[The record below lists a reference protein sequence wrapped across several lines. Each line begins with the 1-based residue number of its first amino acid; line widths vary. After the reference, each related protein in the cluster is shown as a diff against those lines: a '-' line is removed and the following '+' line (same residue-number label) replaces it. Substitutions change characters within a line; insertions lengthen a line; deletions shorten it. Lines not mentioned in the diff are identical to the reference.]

1 MAIINNI
8 NMKNFEPDE
17 FSENPNEFAHPLL
30 LSNLQKYRNILNE
43 KIFPSKAT
51 GSLARFDGSNTS
63 LHYIETDTVLK
74 ENILQYEN
82 LSKAVDCFC
91 DTEIFHSWSVAVSC
105 GLWGGVGVYFDTKY
119 NDKFCPMLHLDIR
132 DKPLIWYRSQGKYY
146 YPSDKDFYINLKSF
160 LGIYI

>member
-82 LSKAVDCFC
+82 LSKAVDCFF
-91 DTEIFHSWSVAVSC
+91 DTSIFHAWSVALSC
-105 GLWGGVGVYFDTKY
+105 GLWGGVGVYFDTTY
-119 NDKFCPMLHLDIR
+119 NSEIRPMLHLDTR
-132 DKPLIWYRSQGKYY
+132 KQNLIWYRYNGQYFYPIGKT
-146 YPSDKDFYINLKSF
+146 FYMNLKSF
-160 LGIYI
+160 FGIYE